1 MKNIFLKPVTI
12 LAGIIIIFLLASCRK
27 HYRCIVC
34 PGNKAPIAEAGKDT
48 LLRLPVNSII
58 LDGSASY
65 DIDGTIVSYRWSKR
79 VGSSSFHIA
88 SPQSVKPEVTN
99 LIEGE
104 YLFELEVKDNTG
116 QPARDLVV
124 VQVAR

>member
-1 MKNIFLKPVTI
+1 MKIIFLRPVII
-12 LAGIIIIFLLASCRK
+12 LAGIIIILLLSSCRK
-27 HYRCIVC
+27 HYRCKIC

-48 LLRLPVNSII
+48 LLRLPVNSLI

-65 DIDGTIVSYRWSKR
+65 DVDGTIVSYRWSKR
-79 VGSSSFHIA
+79 VGPSSFHIE
-88 SPQSVKPEVTN
+88 SPQSVKPQVTN
-99 LIEGE
+99 LVEGE

-116 QPARDLVV
+116 QPAKDLVV